1 MDKDRFQKDKVIV
14 KATGEPT
21 YRLPDMAYH
30 INKISRGFDLM
41 VDIFGSD
48 HGDTYKE
55 VLYGMELAGYET
67 QNIKVIIHQMVTF
80 KMGEESV

>member
-1 MDKDRFQKDKVIV
+1 MKRNVSKIEEGATWLKMDKDKFQKDKVIV

-30 INKISRGFDLM
+30 IDKIKRGFDLII
-41 VDIFGSD
+41 DIFGSD

-55 VLYGMELAGYET
+55 VLYGVELSGYEYR
-67 QNIKVIIHQMVTF
+67 KY
-80 KMGEESV
+80 